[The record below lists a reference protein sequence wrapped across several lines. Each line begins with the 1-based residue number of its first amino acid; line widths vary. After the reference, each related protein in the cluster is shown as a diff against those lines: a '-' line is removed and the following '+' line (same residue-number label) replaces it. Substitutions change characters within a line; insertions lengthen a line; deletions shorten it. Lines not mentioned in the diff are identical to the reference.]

1 MRPSSIRIVVVLP
14 EPLGPRKP
22 YTEPAGTARLT
33 PSTAS
38 WPPRNRLDS
47 PVLRIAAAGPPGGGP
62 AGSRSPGPAAAAG
75 GGPPGPKPIS
85 SRGAASRQAALTG
98 AAASAVARLRGLQLG
113 RVRVQRGRGDRAG
126 QHPAVAGD
134 QHRQQAGG

>member
-1 MRPSSIRIVVVLP
+1 MRPRSIRIVVVLP

-47 PVLRIAAAGPPGGGP
+47 PALLIATAGPQDAAAGAQGRP
-62 AGSRSPGPAAAAG
+62 APAG
-75 GGPPGPKPIS
+75 GGPSRPKPIS
-85 SRGAASRQAALTG
+85 SRGPAPCPAALIAPG
-98 AAASAVARLRGLQLG
+98 S
-113 RVRVQRGRGDRAG
+113 
-126 QHPAVAGD
+126 PA
-134 QHRQQAGG
+134 Q

>member
-22 YTEPAGTARLT
+22 YTAPAGTARLT

-47 PVLRIAAAGPPGGGP
+47 PVLLIATAGQPRAGQPCAAAGVRGLVGW
-62 AGSRSPGPAAAAG
+62 RSPAG
-75 GGPPGPKPIS
+75 GGSSRPKPIS
-85 SRGAASRQAALTG
+85 SRGPAPCPATLIAGCPPGRYWPAQAC
-98 AAASAVARLRGLQLG
+98 
-113 RVRVQRGRGDRAG
+113 
-126 QHPAVAGD
+126 
-134 QHRQQAGG
+134 